1 MVTAFVTIT
10 IFLIF
15 VDFSFTE
22 RVIEST
28 IKVNEAE
35 KFAHLALMDKGK
47 AEALALQFEEKAEL
61 KEFQAA
67 VDSLKAFKNK
77 IEADRMMKFA
87 NQYEL
92 KMRQAE
98 LSVIEISRKEV
109 ELNERLDES
118 MSHISQKKIELE
130 FFNLIGKVN
139 KITKS
144 ALDLLNT
151 NISENTKLAA
161 NVGDLAK
168 SQLELMNDNKFDVL
182 NFKVAP
188 TSFLSNI
195 I

>member
-15 VDFSFTE
+15 VDFIFTE

-77 IEADRMMKFA
+77 IEADRMMKLA

-130 FFNLIGKVN
+130 FFNLIDKVN